1 MIFQIDWIGSKKMKQ
16 TFFKFQSVTFLM
28 ERNNCVS
35 FLHTIRLVASL
46 SKQTFPKHVTV
57 TCYETP
63 ILYNR
68 TFFST
73 NLMKNS
79 HSFWTSNFH
88 KECGRFDKKEHL
100 AIVSVFGWK
109 NLSHHQ
115 PCGINN
121 DVFKNF
127 NCVALPYEKKLEI
140 STKIFWTNFC
150 LETFRWLI

>member
-16 TFFKFQSVTFLM
+16 TFFKFQSVAFLM
-28 ERNNCVS
+28 EGNSCVS

-88 KECGRFDKKEHL
+88 KECGRFDKKEHFE
-100 AIVSVFGWK
+100 IVSVFGWK
-109 NLSHHQ
+109 KTYLIINL
-115 PCGINN
+115 
-121 DVFKNF
+121 
-127 NCVALPYEKKLEI
+127 VALIMMFLKTSIVLLCLTKK
-140 STKIFWTNFC
+140 N
-150 LETFRWLI
+150 